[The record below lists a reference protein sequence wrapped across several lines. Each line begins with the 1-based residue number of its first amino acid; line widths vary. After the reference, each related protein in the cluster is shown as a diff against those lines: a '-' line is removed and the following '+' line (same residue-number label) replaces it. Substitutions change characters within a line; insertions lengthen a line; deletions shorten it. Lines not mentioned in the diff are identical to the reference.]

1 MLCFYPF
8 CSNFACLCFT
18 FSIAP
23 NRHLIVAN
31 EYSLSKCMNLY
42 MRNKMTGLL
51 LTVIQILGVIKYN
64 HCSCLFKMLTH
75 YLNLIVKSYSAISPG
90 PSSRNIDG
98 SCLPGRIA
106 MLKIQQ
112 LQKLCLDLHLSPQP
126 TPDKFHHPFFFLGFI
141 FPELLFHP

>member
-1 MLCFYPF
+1 
-8 CSNFACLCFT
+8 
-18 FSIAP
+18 
-23 NRHLIVAN
+23 
-31 EYSLSKCMNLY
+31 MNLY

-75 YLNLIVKSYSAISPG
+75 YVNLIVKSYSAISPG

-98 SCLPGRIA
+98 SCLLGRIA

-141 FPELLFHP
+141 FPELFFHPWNKVQSYYRMWPQQALSQFPIEVILTPYSYTCCGVCP